1 MKTKIALLT
10 VGCLTFGTLTVIY
23 AWLLAGLFCVAVEL
37 CVRLL
42 RCIWALFGWAG
53 TRRHCVV
60 LQYCDGRWVEVV

>member
-10 VGCLTFGTLTVIY
+10 VSYITMGTLTVIY
-23 AWLLAGLFCVAVEL
+23 AWLLAGFFFVAVEL
-37 CVRLL
+37 SVRVL
-42 RCIWALFGWAG
+42 RFSCALFRRAG